1 MDTSKLK
8 SFAPQARVR
17 LQEQIGAK
25 LDYVLRGDSAE
36 LRGKSGQVE
45 SIRKAS
51 EAEGRTQYIERI
63 AYTWFNRLSALPF
76 IISAKLV
83 SCAARSSMSR
93 PYRFFPRISCGTSRC
108 R

>member
-8 SFAPQARVR
+8 SFAPEARVR

-36 LRGKSGQVE
+36 LRAKASQVE

-51 EAEGRTQYIERI
+51 ETEGREAYLERI
-63 AYTWFNRLSALPF
+63 AYGINDRAKGINAGRYTIELS
-76 IISAKLV
+76 
-83 SCAARSSMSR
+83 SSVVRYHDPVRANLS
-93 PYRFFPRISCGTSRC
+93 GTLC
-108 R
+108 IMN